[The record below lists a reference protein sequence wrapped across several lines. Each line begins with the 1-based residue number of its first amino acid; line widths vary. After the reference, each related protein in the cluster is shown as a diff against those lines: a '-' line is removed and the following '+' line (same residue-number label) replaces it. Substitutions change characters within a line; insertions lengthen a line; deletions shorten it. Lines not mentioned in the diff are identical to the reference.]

1 MHWQPYFPLSLRI
14 MSVSQI
20 KVMPSYQPFQ
30 CLVCQ
35 SRFTRHE
42 NLKRHSTLHSRSQAE
57 ASLPCD
63 FCHATFSRPDLR
75 NRHMKRKHPEHEQH
89 RVTKR
94 TQRQPAPRQDRLNSS
109 VSPTAVSPTGSNGGL
124 PSPGSVH
131 SSPGEETTFDSDAV
145 WRPVMRYQQQQQFD
159 RGHPTENP
167 NMATPRTGIAKTQ
180 LTRDLLQ
187 HPSTTSD
194 SALID
199 QIVQDA
205 TDLERSLLLGTSFLK
220 PTNHLDNQL
229 HPLPTSEAEPLDTSL
244 AEYNFSHPILD
255 RLSPNGSP
263 RLQDDWA
270 PTSLQ
275 ISRGCNLFFAS
286 VSHFLPF
293 LHSSTFDPT
302 QVPPHLVL
310 SILCLAYQYGED
322 PECGDQEGSGESFSI
337 RCFHKARAL
346 LASDEERPDASTM
359 ITTLVQSYLLL
370 QICAMMYL
378 CGDNSVYGLKMH
390 SHIISLARAGRM
402 TQPMTVELGATA
414 DLESLWREFVKAESH
429 KRTLFA
435 VHQIDALWYQFLSIP
450 RSISHLEIKH
460 DMPCPEDQWS
470 SSSAAE
476 WAHRQL
482 VARNAGPSVTYTDAV
497 RRFLSSDDEITSIPA
512 FVPFGAINIAQFL
525 ISSARE
531 ISGWSTMTGMLSMER
546 FGALRSSLVAL
557 SPFICPG
564 NHTAQTKHAISCAAT
579 WETAMIELQMWSP
592 SHTGGIVE
600 GSIDAVLSQSTY
612 LGPSQFL
619 CDTNTAKAIQPHVN
633 WFLRYLNETVM
644 LNSEA
649 PWVTLYAYKAF
660 LIAWQLIHAGLP
672 GAMDAVGVHDS
683 DTEGALMWARK
694 VFQRRQ
700 KWQIGKLILSCLD
713 ELDK

>member
-1 MHWQPYFPLSLRI
+1 

-20 KVMPSYQPFQ
+20 RVMPSYQPFQ

-94 TQRQPAPRQDRLNSS
+94 TQRQPAPRQATLHSS
-109 VSPTAVSPTGSNGGL
+109 VSPTAISPTGSHNVL

-131 SSPGEETTFDSDAV
+131 SSPGEETRFDSDAI
-145 WRPVMRYQQQQQFD
+145 WRPVMRYQQQQQQQFD
-159 RGHPTENP
+159 RRHPRENP
-167 NMATPRTGIAKTQ
+167 NIATPRNGGAKTQ
-180 LTRDLLQ
+180 QITRDLLQ
-187 HPSTTSD
+187 HQPTSD
-194 SALID
+194 SVLID

-205 TDLERSLLLGTSFLK
+205 TDLERNLLLGASFLK

-229 HPLPTSEAEPLDTSL
+229 HPMATSQAEPLDTTL
-244 AEYNFSHPILD
+244 VEYSFNHPILD
-255 RLSPNGSP
+255 RLSPGDIP
-263 RLQDDWA
+263 QLQDDWI
-270 PTSLQ
+270 PTALQ
-275 ISRGCNLFFAS
+275 ISRGCNLFFNS
-286 VSHFLPF
+286 VSDFLPF
-293 LHSSTFDPT
+293 LHSPTFDPT
-302 QVPPHLVL
+302 QAPPHLVL
-310 SILCLAYQYGED
+310 SMLCLAYQYGED
-322 PECGDQEGSGESFSI
+322 PECGDQEGSGQSFSI

-346 LASDEERPDASTM
+346 LASDEERPDASAM
-359 ITTLVQSYLLL
+359 ITALVQSYLLL

-378 CGDNSVYGLKMH
+378 CGDNSACGLKMH
-390 SHIISLARAGRM
+390 SHMISLARAGRM
-402 TQPMTVELGATA
+402 TQPMPVESGATT
-414 DLESLWREFVKAESH
+414 DLESLWREFIKAESH

-460 DMPCPEDQWS
+460 EMPCPEDQWIS
-470 SSSAAE
+470 SSSAE

-482 VARNAGPSVTYTDAV
+482 VARHAGPSVTYTDAV
-497 RRFLSSDDEITSIPA
+497 RRFLSSDEDITSLPT
-512 FVPFGAINIAQFL
+512 FDPYGAINIAQFL

-546 FGALRSSLVAL
+546 FGALRSSLITL
-557 SPFICPG
+557 SPFICPN
-564 NHTAQTKHAISCAAT
+564 NHTALTKHATSCAAT

-619 CDTNTAKAIQPHVN
+619 CDASTAKAIQPHVN
-633 WFLRYLNETVM
+633 WFLRYLNET
-644 LNSEA
+644 LILESEA
-649 PWVTLYAYKAF
+649 PWVALYAYKAF
-660 LIAWQLIHAGLP
+660 LIAWQLIHVGIP
-672 GAMDAVGVHDS
+672 GAMDAVGVHDG
-683 DTEGALMWARK
+683 DMEGALMWARK

-700 KWQIGKLILSCLD
+700 KWQLGKLILSCLD
-713 ELDK
+713 ELEK

>member
-1 MHWQPYFPLSLRI
+1 
-14 MSVSQI
+14 MSASQI

-30 CLVCQ
+30 CLICQ

-94 TQRQPAPRQDRLNSS
+94 TQRQPGPRQDRLHSS
-109 VSPTAVSPTGSNGGL
+109 ASPTAISPTGSHGGL

-131 SSPGEETTFDSDAV
+131 SSPGEEMRLDSDAI
-145 WRPVMRYQQQQQFD
+145 WRPVMRYQQQFD

-167 NMATPRTGIAKTQ
+167 NIATPRTGIARAQ
-180 LTRDLLQ
+180 PTREILQ
-187 HPSTTSD
+187 NQSESSD

-220 PTNHLDNQL
+220 PTNHLNSQL
-229 HPLPTSEAEPLDTSL
+229 PQIAASQAEPLDTNL
-244 AEYNFSHPILD
+244 AEYSFDLPILD
-255 RLSPNGSP
+255 RLSPNDIP
-263 RLQDDWA
+263 QLQDDWA
-270 PTSLQ
+270 PTALQ
-275 ISRGCNLFFAS
+275 ISRGCNLFFNS
-286 VSHFLPF
+286 VSYFLPF

-302 QVPPHLVL
+302 QAPPHLVL
-310 SILCLAYQYGED
+310 SILCLAYQHGED
-322 PECGDQEGSGESFSI
+322 PECGDQQGSGSSFSI

-346 LASDEERPDASTM
+346 LSSDEDRTDASTL

-378 CGDNSVYGLKMH
+378 CGDNSACGLKMH
-390 SHIISLARAGRM
+390 SHMISLARAGRM
-402 TQPMTVELGATA
+402 TQPLPVESGATA
-414 DLESLWREFVKAESH
+414 NLDSLWREFIKAESH

-470 SSSAAE
+470 SSSSAE

-482 VARNAGPSVTYTDAV
+482 VARNSGPSVTYTDAV
-497 RRFLSSDDEITSIPA
+497 RRFLSSDDEITCIPA
-512 FVPFGAINIAQFL
+512 FDPYGAINIAQFL

-546 FGALRSSLVAL
+546 FGALRSSLIAL
-557 SPFICPG
+557 GPFICSG
-564 NHTAQTKHAISCAAT
+564 NSTEQTKHAKVCAAT

-619 CDTNTAKAIQPHVN
+619 CDTNTAKAVQPHVN
-633 WFLRYLNETVM
+633 WFLRYLDET
-644 LNSEA
+644 LILDSEA
-649 PWVTLYAYKAF
+649 PWVALYAYKAF
-660 LIAWQLIHAGLP
+660 LIAWQLIQIGVP
-672 GAMDAVGVHDS
+672 GAMDAVSVHDG
-683 DTEGALMWARK
+683 DMEGALMWARK

-700 KWQIGKLILSCLD
+700 KWQLGKLILSCLD